1 MKFSE
6 QLNRFLRLDQLIR
19 LKATGTPKELA
30 KKIGVSKSVLYD
42 YINEMKE
49 QEAPIVYDKRRKSF
63 CYSEN
68 VKLEYGFKKLD
79 KEQLENLKGGLS
91 YSCSIFQSE
100 LFAKGK
106 PDNF

>member
-30 KKIGVSKSVLYD
+30 KKIGVSESALYE

-49 QEAPIVYDKRRKSF
+49 M
-63 CYSEN
+63 
-68 VKLEYGFKKLD
+68 
-79 KEQLENLKGGLS
+79 
-91 YSCSIFQSE
+91 
-100 LFAKGK
+100 
-106 PDNF
+106 

>member
-1 MKFSE
+1 MKFTE

-19 LKATGTPKELA
+19 LKATGTPRELA

-42 YINEMKE
+42 YINEMKD
-49 QEAPIVYDKRRKSF
+49 QEAPIVYDKSRNSF

-79 KEQLENLKGGLS
+79 KDQLENLKGGMS
-91 YSCSIFQSE
+91 FGNSICQ
-100 LFAKGK
+100 L
-106 PDNF
+106 DLL

>member
-30 KKIGVSKSVLYD
+30 KKIGVSESALYE

-49 QEAPIVYDKRRKSF
+49 MEAPIKYDKRRNSY
-63 CYSEN
+63 CYKEK
-68 VKLEYGFKKLD
+68 VRLEFGFKKLD
-79 KEQLENLKGGLS
+79 KDQLGNLKGGIAVIYQNS
-91 YSCSIFQSE
+91 DYNTF
-100 LFAKGK
+100 
-106 PDNF
+106 